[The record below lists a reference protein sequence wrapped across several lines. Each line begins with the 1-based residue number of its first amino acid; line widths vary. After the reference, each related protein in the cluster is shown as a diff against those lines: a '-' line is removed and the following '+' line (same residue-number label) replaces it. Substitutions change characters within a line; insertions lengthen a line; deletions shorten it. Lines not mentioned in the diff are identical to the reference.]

1 MLLRVLRVNNRKWYG
16 SDQIKNERRRDVI
29 LCDQLETR
37 DFLRSLRVQVVCEK
51 SDYDVYDEENVHRDI
66 DTVHNWVLLI
76 DERDGIG
83 TISCR
88 ITNE

>member
-66 DTVHNWVLLI
+66 DTVHNWVFLI
-76 DERDGIG
+76 DERDAIG